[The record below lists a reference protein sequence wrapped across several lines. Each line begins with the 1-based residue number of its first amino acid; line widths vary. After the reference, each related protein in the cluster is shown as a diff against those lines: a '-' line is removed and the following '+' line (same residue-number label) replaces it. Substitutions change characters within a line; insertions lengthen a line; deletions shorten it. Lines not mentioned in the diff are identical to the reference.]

1 MENTT
6 QEKIDE
12 LFKNFSEFLKEKN
25 KRYGDSALSPNKIFS
40 KIDASNSIL
49 LRCDDKINRIMN
61 STEIKKNDIAD
72 LFGYLA
78 LYMISKDW
86 TDFKEFLD

>member
-25 KRYGDSALSPNKIFS
+25 KRYGDSALSPNKIFCKS
-40 KIDASNSIL
+40 DANITLTSRIDEKL
-49 LRCDDKINRIMN
+49 NRILN
-61 STEIKKNDIAD
+61 SEELRKNDCID
-72 LFGYLA
+72 LLGYLS
-78 LYMISKDW
+78 LLCIQKDW
-86 TDFKEFLD
+86 TSFDEFLD